1 MVAESKLGGELFIGV
16 LVRMALKGWRDV
28 SGEEHCLFFQRF
40 RVQIPATTGWF
51 TIICNGI

>member
-28 SGEEHCLFFQRF
+28 SGEDHCLFFQRF